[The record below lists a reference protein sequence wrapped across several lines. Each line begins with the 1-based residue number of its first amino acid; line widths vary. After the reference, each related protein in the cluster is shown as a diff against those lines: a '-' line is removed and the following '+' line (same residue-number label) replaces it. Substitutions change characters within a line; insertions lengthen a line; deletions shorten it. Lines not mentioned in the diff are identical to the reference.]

1 MGYDLL
7 FQQAVKLHEAGELD
21 KAENLYR
28 QILETAPDN
37 ADILNLLGM
46 IAQAKGIH
54 DQACNWFYKASRQ
67 APSSAHIYFNLGLS
81 LFNDNKP
88 IEAIA
93 AYQKSIALQSDIKE
107 TYNYLAEVYRA
118 LGETENA
125 ISNYQKALRLDPQYL
140 DAKINLASVQKDI
153 PTLEEIVRHDSANVM
168 AIYYLSRLYPDD
180 KAYSFLLEHD
190 FPVYDIQL
198 RLGELA
204 LTFAPNTAENYFRQA
219 LELNPYDVTAR
230 INLGNFAVQKQEW
243 QRAEKLYKRAIE
255 LDKNNFE
262 AHAGYAQMLHLSGRK
277 AEALDEYRAAV
288 ILNPDSPEISNNLG
302 LILKDIQDYTEA
314 LGLFF
319 NAFSKDN
326 TKEEY
331 QINIAETLTL
341 LYYQNPDEAK
351 KIAANWHKQT
361 PDNPFAN
368 HMNAALNGETS
379 ETDQVYTQKLFD
391 NFADNYELVLA
402 RIGYRL
408 PREFRELTGPAQGTI
423 VDFGCGSG
431 LIGVAYKTDFSHL
444 IGVDLSEKMLAL
456 AEEKNC
462 YDRLVREDT
471 LSFAQRELKTI
482 RPSLITAADVCCYIE
497 DLEPIFKACA
507 PYPLIFSIEQA
518 SDDIKKAKLLPT
530 GRYQHNPQYIAE
542 LLAKY
547 YGTIEQHP
555 TILRKENG
563 EDIKGMIFYCR

>member
-107 TYNYLAEVYRA
+107 TYNYLAEVYRT

-153 PTLEEIVRHDSANVM
+153 PTLEEIVRQDSANVM

-402 RIGYRL
+402 RIGYHL
-408 PREFRELTGPAQGTI
+408 PREFREITGPAQGTI

-547 YGTIEQHP
+547 YATIEQHP
-555 TILRKENG
+555 TILRKENN

>member
-7 FQQAVKLHEAGELD
+7 FQQAIKLHEAGELT
-21 KAENLYR
+21 KAENIYR

-37 ADILNLLGM
+37 ADVLNLMGM

-54 DQACNWFYKASRQ
+54 DQACNWFYRAAKQ

-88 IEAIA
+88 IEAID
-93 AYQKSIALQSDIKE
+93 AYKKSIQLQAGIKE
-107 TYNYLAEVYRA
+107 TYNYLAEVYRSISEKE
-118 LGETENA
+118 LA
-125 ISNYQKALRLDPQYL
+125 IQNYQKALELDSNYL
-140 DAKINLASVQKDI
+140 DAQINLASLQKDI
-153 PTLEEIVRHDSANVM
+153 GALENIVSQYPDNVM
-168 AIYYLSRLYPDD
+168 TIYYLSCLYDD
-180 KAYSFLLEHD
+180 KNAYQFLIMHNY
-190 FPVYDIQL
+190 PVYDIQL

-204 LTFAPNTAENYFRQA
+204 LTFAPEKAEEYFQKA
-219 LELNPYDVTAR
+219 LELNPYTVTAR
-230 INLGNFAVQKQEW
+230 INLGNFAVQKQDW
-243 QRAEKLYKRAIE
+243 VKAERLFKRAIE

-277 AEALDEYRAAV
+277 SEALDEYRAAV
-288 ILNPDSPEISNNLG
+288 VINPESAAISNNLG
-302 LILKDIQDYTEA
+302 LILKDLQEYIEA

-319 NAFSKDN
+319 NAFSKD
-326 TKEEY
+326 KVREEY

-351 KIAANWHKQT
+351 KIATNWLKQA
-361 PDNPFAN
+361 PDNSFAI
-368 HMNAALNGETS
+368 HLNAAFNGETS
-379 ETDQVYTQKLFD
+379 EANQIYTQKLFD

-402 RIGYRL
+402 RIGYQL
-408 PREFRELTGPAQGTI
+408 PRRFREITGPVEGTI

-431 LIGVAYKTDFSHL
+431 LIGVAYKTPFSNL

-462 YDRLVREDT
+462 YERLAREDI
-471 LSFAQRELKTI
+471 LSFGKRELSII
-482 RPSLITAADVCCYIE
+482 RPKLITAADVCCYIE
-497 DLEPIFKACA
+497 DLEPLFKICI

-518 SDDIKKAKLLPT
+518 SDEVDKAKLLPN
-530 GRYQHNPQYIAE
+530 GRYQHNPQYIAQ

-555 TILRKENG
+555 TILRKENN
-563 EDIKGMIFYCR
+563 EDVQGLIFYCR

>member
-37 ADILNLLGM
+37 ADVLNLMGL

-54 DQACNWFYKASRQ
+54 DQACNWFYRASKQ

-88 IEAIA
+88 IEAID
-93 AYQKSIALQSDIKE
+93 AYQKSIELQSDIKE
-107 TYNYLAEVYRA
+107 TYNYLAEVYRS
-118 LGETENA
+118 LGKTENA
-125 ISNYQKALRLDPQYL
+125 VANYKKALKLDSQYL
-140 DAKINLASVQKDI
+140 DARINLASLQKDMT
-153 PTLEEIVRHDSANVM
+153 TLEQIVSAFPDNAM
-168 AIYYLSRLYPDD
+168 AVYYLSRLYDD
-180 KAYSFLLEHD
+180 EKAFHFLLTHNL
-190 FPVYDIQL
+190 PVYDIQL

-204 LTFAPNTAENYFRQA
+204 LTFAPNTAENYFEHA
-219 LELNPYDVTAR
+219 LELNPLTVTAR
-230 INLGNFAVQKQEW
+230 INLGNFAVQKQDW
-243 QRAEKLYKRAIE
+243 QRAEKLFHRAIE

-262 AHAGYAQMLHLSGRK
+262 AHAGYARMLHLSGRK
-277 AEALDEYRAAV
+277 SEALDEYRAAV
-288 ILNPDSPEISNNLG
+288 ILNPNTPEISNNLG
-302 LILKDIQDYTEA
+302 LILKDLQEYTEA

-319 NAFSKDN
+319 NAFSKDK
-326 TKEEY
+326 TREEY

-341 LYYQNPDEAK
+341 LYYKNPDEAK
-351 KIAANWHKQT
+351 KIAANWLKQA
-361 PDNPFAN
+361 PDNSFAN
-368 HMNAALNGETS
+368 HINAALNGETS
-379 ETDQVYTQKLFD
+379 EANQIYTQKLFD

-402 RIGYRL
+402 NIGYRL
-408 PREFRELTGPAQGTI
+408 PREFREITGPVEGTI

-462 YDRLVREDT
+462 YERLAREDI
-471 LSFAQRELKTI
+471 LSFGKRELSTI
-482 RPSLITAADVCCYIE
+482 RPKLITAADVCCYIE
-497 DLEPIFKACA
+497 DLEPVFKVCKK
-507 PYPLIFSIEQA
+507 YPLIFSIEQA
-518 SDDIKKAKLLPT
+518 SDNVEKSKLLPT
-530 GRYQHNPQYIAE
+530 GRFQHNPQYIAK
-542 LLAKY
+542 LLVKY

-555 TILRKENG
+555 TILRKENN
-563 EDIKGMIFYCR
+563 EDVKGMIFYCR

>member
-21 KAENLYR
+21 KAENIYR

-37 ADILNLLGM
+37 ADILNLMGM
-46 IAQAKGIH
+46 IAQARGIH

-93 AYQKSIALQSDIKE
+93 AYQKSITLQSDIKE

-140 DAKINLASVQKDI
+140 DAKINLASLQKDI
-153 PTLEEIVRHDSANVM
+153 PTLEEIVRRDSDNVM

-204 LTFAPNTAENYFRQA
+204 LTFAPQKAENYFQKA
-219 LELNPYDVTAR
+219 LDLNPYSVSAH

-319 NAFSKDN
+319 NAFSKDK

-351 KIAANWHKQT
+351 KIAANWHKQN

-402 RIGYRL
+402 NIGYRL
-408 PREFRELTGPAQGTI
+408 PREFREITGSVEGTI

-431 LIGVAYKTDFSHL
+431 LIGVAYKTAFSNI
-444 IGVDLSEKMLAL
+444 IGVDLSEKMLAF

-462 YDRLVREDT
+462 YDRLVREDIFD
-471 LSFAQRELKTI
+471 FAQRELSSI
-482 RPSLITAADVCCYIE
+482 RPKLITAADVCCYTE
-497 DLEPIFKACA
+497 ELEPLLKACA

-547 YGTIEQHP
+547 YTTIDQHP

-563 EDIKGMIFYCR
+563 EDVKGIIFYCR

>member
-7 FQQAVKLHEAGELD
+7 FQQAIKLHEAGELSQ
-21 KAENLYR
+21 AENIYR

-37 ADILNLLGM
+37 ADVLNLMGL

-54 DQACNWFYKASRQ
+54 DQACNWFYRASKQ

-88 IEAIA
+88 IEAID
-93 AYQKSIALQSDIKE
+93 AYQKSIELQSDIKE
-107 TYNYLAEVYRA
+107 TYNYLAEVYRS
-118 LGETENA
+118 LDETENA
-125 ISNYQKALRLDPQYL
+125 VANYKKALELDSQYL
-140 DAKINLASVQKDI
+140 DARINLAALQKDI
-153 PTLEEIVRHDSANVM
+153 PTLEKIVADKPDNAM
-168 AIYYLSRLYPDD
+168 AVYYLCRLYDD
-180 KAYSFLLEHD
+180 EKAYSFLLEHNL
-190 FPVYDIQL
+190 PVYDIQL

-230 INLGNFAVQKQEW
+230 INLGNFAVQRQDW
-243 QRAEKLYKRAIE
+243 QYAEKLFKRAIE

-277 AEALDEYRAAV
+277 SEALDEYRAAV
-288 ILNPDSPEISNNLG
+288 ILNPNSAAVSNNLG
-302 LILKDIQDYTEA
+302 LILKDLNEYTEA

-319 NAFSKDN
+319 NAFSKD
-326 TKEEY
+326 KEREEY

-341 LYYQNPDEAK
+341 LCYQNPEEAK
-351 KIAANWHKQT
+351 KIAANWLKQA
-361 PDNPFAN
+361 PDNPFAV
-368 HMNAALNGETS
+368 HLNAAFNGETS
-379 ETDQVYTQKLFD
+379 ETNQIYTQKLFN

-402 RIGYRL
+402 RIGYQL
-408 PREFRELTGPAQGTI
+408 PRRFREITGPVDGTI

-431 LIGVAYKTDFSHL
+431 LIGVAYKTAFSSL

-462 YDRLVREDT
+462 YQCLVREDI
-471 LSFAQRELKTI
+471 LSFAKRELSSIK
-482 RPSLITAADVCCYIE
+482 PKLITAADVCCYIE
-497 DLEPIFKACA
+497 DLEPIFKACKN
-507 PYPLIFSIEQA
+507 YPLIFSIEKA
-518 SDDIKKAKLLPT
+518 SDDVTKSKLLPT

-547 YGTIEQHP
+547 YATIEQHP

-563 EDIKGMIFYCR
+563 EDVKGIIFYCR